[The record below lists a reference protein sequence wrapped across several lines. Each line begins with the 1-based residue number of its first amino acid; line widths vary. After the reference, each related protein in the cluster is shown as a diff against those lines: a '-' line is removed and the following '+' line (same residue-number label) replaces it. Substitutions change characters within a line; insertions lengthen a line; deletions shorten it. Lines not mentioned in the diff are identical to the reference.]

1 LTTFVL
7 TPNAPNPLTGF
18 ANPVL
23 GWQLTIATALDA
35 LTGCN
40 IVFAAGWIPQLTI
53 LATSSPADPIWQ
65 LILTKTATPN
75 NIQITPNNIQIVIN
89 DTDYLAFDGQNVF
102 PIPQATVVADY
113 TVTTQAAPTAPTT
126 T

>member
-53 LATSSPADPIWQ
+53 LATSSPTDPIWQ

-75 NIQITPNNIQIVIN
+75 NIQIVVN

-102 PIPQATVVADY
+102 VIPQATVVADY
-113 TVTTQAAPTAPTT
+113 TVTTQATPTPPTT
-126 T
+126 TT